1 MKTSDTT
8 ARQRRLFGTDGI
20 RGIANTEP
28 MTAELALQVGK
39 AVAHI
44 IRSGSH
50 RHKIVVGKDTRLSG
64 YMLENALAAG
74 ICSMGVDVLM
84 VGPLSTP
91 GIAFV
96 TQSMRAD
103 AGAVISASHNPFQDN
118 CIKFFARDGFKL
130 PDAVELQIEEL
141 IFGRGLDSLR
151 ASSRD
156 VGRAARIDDAQGRY
170 IVFAKNTFPKELSL
184 DGMKVVVDCANGAAY
199 KVAPLV
205 FEELGAEV
213 IRLNVS
219 PNGTNINEGCG
230 ALHPEGMAKAVLHHG
245 ARIGI
250 ALDGDA
256 DRVIVVDE
264 KGETVDGDAIMAICA
279 QHLALQKKLAHNTLV
294 ATVMSN
300 MGLDAAMNRLGVTVE
315 RTQVGD
321 RYVVEHMRKNGFNFG
336 GEQSGHLIFLDHTT
350 TGDGVIAALELLTVM
365 LRSGKPLSELKTLF
379 EPYPQTLVNVAIAR
393 RQELTKLPLVTKAV
407 KLAEKKLGRAG
418 RVLVRFSGTEL
429 KARILIEGTDR
440 AANEAMAQDIAEAL
454 RKSLCD

>member
-1 MKTSDTT
+1 V
-8 ARQRRLFGTDGI
+8 RRLFGTDGI
-20 RGIANTEP
+20 RGVANTEP
-28 MTAELALQVGK
+28 MTAELAMQVGR

-44 IRSGSH
+44 VKNGSH

-74 ICSMGVDVLM
+74 ICSMGVDVYL

-118 CIKFFARDGFKL
+118 GIKFFARDGFKL
-130 PDAVELQIEEL
+130 PDEVELQIEDL
-141 IFGRGLDSLR
+141 IFGKKLDALR
-151 ASSRD
+151 PTAD
-156 VGRAARIDDAQGRY
+156 GVGRAKRIDDAQGRY

-184 DGMKVVVDCANGAAY
+184 EGFKVVVDCANGAAY
-199 KVAPLV
+199 KVAPLI

-213 IRLNVS
+213 IRLNVA
-219 PNGTNINEGCG
+219 PNGTNINAGCG
-230 ALHPEGMAKAVLHHG
+230 ALHPEEMAKAVLEHG
-245 ARIGI
+245 ARLGI

-279 QHLALQKKLAHNTLV
+279 QHLALQKKLANDTVV
-294 ATVMSN
+294 ATIMSN
-300 MGLDAAMNRLGVTVE
+300 MGLDLAMSRLGLHVD
-315 RTQVGD
+315 RTNVGD
-321 RYVVEHMRKNGFNFG
+321 RYVVEHMRRNALNFG

-379 EPYPQTLVNVAIAR
+379 EPMPQTQKNLAIAR
-393 RQELTKLPLVTKAV
+393 KQALEELPKVTKTISA
-407 KLAEKKLGRAG
+407 AQQKLGKEG

-429 KARILIEGTDR
+429 KVRVLIEGPQSDV
-440 AANEAMAQDIAEAL
+440 NEALAEEIVEAL
-454 RKSLCD
+454 REALC

>member
-1 MKTSDTT
+1 MYRAAQTTKT
-8 ARQRRLFGTDGI
+8 RRLFGTDGI
-20 RGIANTEP
+20 RGVANTEP
-28 MTAELALQVGK
+28 MTAELAMQVGR

-44 IRSGSH
+44 VRNGSH

-74 ICSMGVDVLM
+74 ICSMGVDVYL

-118 CIKFFARDGFKL
+118 GIKFFARDGFKL
-130 PDAVELQIEEL
+130 PDEVELQIESL
-141 IFGRGLDSLR
+141 IFENRLDSFR
-151 ASSRD
+151 PTAMH
-156 VGRAARIDDAQGRY
+156 VGRATRIDDAPGRY
-170 IVFAKNTFPKELSL
+170 IVFAKSTFPRELSL
-184 DGMKVVVDCANGAAY
+184 EGLKVVVDCANGAAY

-213 IRLNVS
+213 IRLNVA
-219 PNGTNINEGCG
+219 PNGTNINDGCG
-230 ALHPEGMAKAVLHHG
+230 ALHPESMAKAVLEHG
-245 ARIGI
+245 ARLGI

-279 QHLALQKKLAHNTLV
+279 QHLALQKKLAHDTVV
-294 ATVMSN
+294 ATIMSN
-300 MGLDAAMNRLGVTVE
+300 MGLDIAMARLGLRVE

-321 RYVVEHMRKNGFNFG
+321 RYVVEHMRRNGFNFG

-365 LRSGKPLSELKTLF
+365 LRSGKPLSELKRLF
-379 EPYPQTLVNVAIAR
+379 EPVPQTQVNLAIAR
-393 RQELTKLPLVTKAV
+393 KRDLADLPEVTRAIRD
-407 KLAEKKLGRAG
+407 AENRLGKEG

-429 KARILIEGTDR
+429 KARVLIEGPNRDT
-440 AANEAMAQDIAEAL
+440 NETLAEQIVEAL
-454 RKSLCD
+454 RAALC

>member
-1 MKTSDTT
+1 M
-8 ARQRRLFGTDGI
+8 
-20 RGIANTEP
+20 ANTEP
-28 MTAELALQVGK
+28 MTAELAMQVGR

-44 IRSGSH
+44 VRNGSH

-74 ICSMGVDVLM
+74 ICSMGVDVYL

-118 CIKFFARDGFKL
+118 GIKFFARDGFKL
-130 PDAVELQIEEL
+130 PDEVELQIESL
-141 IFGRGLDSLR
+141 IFENRLDSFR
-151 ASSRD
+151 PTAMH
-156 VGRAARIDDAQGRY
+156 VGRATRIDDAQGRY
-170 IVFAKNTFPKELSL
+170 IVFAKSTFPRELSL
-184 DGMKVVVDCANGAAY
+184 EGLKVVVDCANGAAY

-213 IRLNVS
+213 IRLNVA
-219 PNGTNINEGCG
+219 PNGTNINDGCG
-230 ALHPEGMAKAVLHHG
+230 ALHPESMAKAVLEHG
-245 ARIGI
+245 ARLGI

-279 QHLALQKKLAHNTLV
+279 QHLALQKKLAHDTVV
-294 ATVMSN
+294 ATIMSN
-300 MGLDAAMNRLGVTVE
+300 MGLDIAMARLGLRVE

-321 RYVVEHMRKNGFNFG
+321 RYVVEHMRRNGFNFG

-365 LRSGKPLSELKTLF
+365 LRSGKPLSELKRLF
-379 EPYPQTLVNVAIAR
+379 EPVPQTQVNLAIAR
-393 RQELTKLPLVTKAV
+393 KRDLADLPEVTRAIRD
-407 KLAEKKLGRAG
+407 AENRLGKEG

-429 KARILIEGTDR
+429 KARVLIEGPNRDT
-440 AANEAMAQDIAEAL
+440 NETLAEQIVEAL
-454 RKSLCD
+454 RAALC

>member
-1 MKTSDTT
+1 MYRAAQTTKT
-8 ARQRRLFGTDGI
+8 RRLFGTDGI
-20 RGIANTEP
+20 RGVANTEP
-28 MTAELALQVGK
+28 MTAELAMQVGR

-44 IRSGSH
+44 VRNGSH

-74 ICSMGVDVLM
+74 ICSMGVDVYL

-118 CIKFFARDGFKL
+118 GIKFFARDGFKL
-130 PDAVELQIEEL
+130 PDEVELQIESL
-141 IFGRGLDSLR
+141 IFENRLDSFR
-151 ASSRD
+151 PTAMH
-156 VGRAARIDDAQGRY
+156 VGRATRIDDAQGRY
-170 IVFAKNTFPKELSL
+170 IVFAKSTFPRELSL
-184 DGMKVVVDCANGAAY
+184 EGLKVVVDCANGAAY

-213 IRLNVS
+213 IRLNVA
-219 PNGTNINEGCG
+219 PNGTNINDGCG
-230 ALHPEGMAKAVLHHG
+230 ALHPESMAKAVLEHG
-245 ARIGI
+245 ARLGI

-279 QHLALQKKLAHNTLV
+279 QHLALQKKLAHDTVV
-294 ATVMSN
+294 ATIMSN
-300 MGLDAAMNRLGVTVE
+300 MGLDIAMARLGLRVE

-321 RYVVEHMRKNGFNFG
+321 RYVVEHMRRNGFNFG

-365 LRSGKPLSELKTLF
+365 LRSGKPLSELKRLF
-379 EPYPQTLVNVAIAR
+379 EPVPQTQVNLAIAR
-393 RQELTKLPLVTKAV
+393 KRDLADLPEVTRAIRD
-407 KLAEKKLGRAG
+407 AESKLGKEG

-429 KARILIEGTDR
+429 KARVLIEGPSRDT
-440 AANEAMAQDIAEAL
+440 NETLADQIVEAL
-454 RKSLCD
+454 RAALC

>member
-1 MKTSDTT
+1 MYRAAQMTKT
-8 ARQRRLFGTDGI
+8 RRLFGTDGI
-20 RGIANTEP
+20 RGVANTEP
-28 MTAELALQVGK
+28 MTAELAMQVGR

-44 IRSGSH
+44 VRNGSH

-74 ICSMGVDVLM
+74 ICSMGVDVYL

-118 CIKFFARDGFKL
+118 GIKFFARDGFKL
-130 PDAVELQIEEL
+130 PDEVELQIESL
-141 IFGRGLDSLR
+141 IFENRLDSFR
-151 ASSRD
+151 PTAMH
-156 VGRAARIDDAQGRY
+156 VGRATRIDDAQGRY
-170 IVFAKNTFPKELSL
+170 IVFAKSTFPRELSL
-184 DGMKVVVDCANGAAY
+184 EGLKVVVDCANGAAY

-213 IRLNVS
+213 IRLNVA
-219 PNGTNINEGCG
+219 PNGTNINDGCG
-230 ALHPEGMAKAVLHHG
+230 ALHPESMAKAVLEHG
-245 ARIGI
+245 ARLGI

-279 QHLALQKKLAHNTLV
+279 QHLALQKKLAHDTVV
-294 ATVMSN
+294 ATIMSN
-300 MGLDAAMNRLGVTVE
+300 MGLDIAMARLGLRVE

-321 RYVVEHMRKNGFNFG
+321 RYVVEHMRRNGFNFG

-365 LRSGKPLSELKTLF
+365 LRSGKPLSELKRLF
-379 EPYPQTLVNVAIAR
+379 EPVPQTQVNLAIAR
-393 RQELTKLPLVTKAV
+393 KRDLADLPEVTRAIRD
-407 KLAEKKLGRAG
+407 AENRLGKEG

-429 KARILIEGTDR
+429 KARVLIEGPNRDT
-440 AANEAMAQDIAEAL
+440 NETLAEQIVEAL
-454 RKSLCD
+454 RAALC

>member
-1 MKTSDTT
+1 MYRRAPKTKT
-8 ARQRRLFGTDGI
+8 RRLFGTDGI
-20 RGIANTEP
+20 RGVANTEP
-28 MTAELALQVGK
+28 MTAELAMQVGR

-44 IRSGSH
+44 VRNGSH

-74 ICSMGVDVLM
+74 ICSMGVDVYL

-118 CIKFFARDGFKL
+118 GIKFFARDGFKL
-130 PDAVELQIEEL
+130 PDEVELEIESL
-141 IFGRGLDSLR
+141 IFENKLDHFR
-151 ASSRD
+151 PTAMH
-156 VGRAARIDDAQGRY
+156 VGRATRIDDAQGRY
-170 IVFAKNTFPKELSL
+170 IVFAKSTFPRELSL
-184 DGMKVVVDCANGAAY
+184 EGLKVVVDCANGAAY
-199 KVAPLV
+199 KAAPLV

-213 IRLNVS
+213 IRLNVA

-230 ALHPEGMAKAVLHHG
+230 ALHPEAMAKAVLEHG
-245 ARIGI
+245 ARLGI

-279 QHLALQKKLAHNTLV
+279 QHLALQKKLAHDTLV
-294 ATVMSN
+294 ATIMSN
-300 MGLDAAMNRLGVTVE
+300 MGLDLAMALLGLRVE
-315 RTQVGD
+315 RTRVGD
-321 RYVVEHMRKNGFNFG
+321 RYVVEHMRRNGFNFG

-365 LRSGKPLSELKTLF
+365 LRSGKPLSELKGLF
-379 EPYPQTLVNVAIAR
+379 EPVPQTQVNLAIAR
-393 RQELTKLPLVTKAV
+393 RQELSELPAV
-407 KLAEKKLGRAG
+407 ARSIRAAEQKLGKDG

-429 KARILIEGTDR
+429 KARVLIEGPDRSVNEALADEIVQALR
-440 AANEAMAQDIAEAL
+440 AA
-454 RKSLCD
+454 LC

>member
-1 MKTSDTT
+1 MYRRAPKTKT
-8 ARQRRLFGTDGI
+8 RRLFGTDGI
-20 RGIANTEP
+20 RGVANTEP
-28 MTAELALQVGK
+28 MTAELAMQVGR

-44 IRSGSH
+44 VRNGSH

-74 ICSMGVDVLM
+74 ICSMGVDVYL

-118 CIKFFARDGFKL
+118 GIKFFARDGFKL
-130 PDAVELQIEEL
+130 PDEVELEIESL
-141 IFGRGLDSLR
+141 IFENKLDHFR
-151 ASSRD
+151 PTAMH
-156 VGRAARIDDAQGRY
+156 VGRATRIDDAQGRY
-170 IVFAKNTFPKELSL
+170 IVFAKSTFPRELSL
-184 DGMKVVVDCANGAAY
+184 EGLKVVVDCANGAAY

-213 IRLNVS
+213 IRLNVA

-230 ALHPEGMAKAVLHHG
+230 ALHPEAMARAVLEHG
-245 ARIGI
+245 ARLGI

-279 QHLALQKKLAHNTLV
+279 QHLALQKKLAHDTLV
-294 ATVMSN
+294 ATIMSN
-300 MGLDAAMNRLGVTVE
+300 MGLDLAMARLGLRVE
-315 RTQVGD
+315 RTRVGD
-321 RYVVEHMRKNGFNFG
+321 RYVVEHMRRNGFNFG

-365 LRSGKPLSELKTLF
+365 LRSGKPLSELKGLF
-379 EPYPQTLVNVAIAR
+379 EPVPQTQVNLAIAR
-393 RQELTKLPLVTKAV
+393 RQELSELPAV
-407 KLAEKKLGRAG
+407 ARAIRAAEQKLGKDG

-429 KARILIEGTDR
+429 KARVLIEGPDRGVNEALADEIVQALR
-440 AANEAMAQDIAEAL
+440 AA
-454 RKSLCD
+454 LC

>member
-1 MKTSDTT
+1 MTKT
-8 ARQRRLFGTDGI
+8 RRLFGTDGI
-20 RGIANTEP
+20 RGVANTEP
-28 MTAELALQVGK
+28 MTAELAMQVGR

-44 IRSGSH
+44 VRNGSH

-74 ICSMGVDVLM
+74 ICSMGVDVYL

-118 CIKFFARDGFKL
+118 GIKFFARDGFKL
-130 PDAVELQIEEL
+130 PDEVELQIESL
-141 IFGRGLDSLR
+141 IFENRLDSFR
-151 ASSRD
+151 PTAMH
-156 VGRAARIDDAQGRY
+156 VGRATRIDDAQGRY
-170 IVFAKNTFPKELSL
+170 IVFAKSTFPRELSL
-184 DGMKVVVDCANGAAY
+184 EGLKVVVDCANGAAY

-213 IRLNVS
+213 IRLNVA
-219 PNGTNINEGCG
+219 PNGTNINDGCG
-230 ALHPEGMAKAVLHHG
+230 ALHPESMAKAVLEHG
-245 ARIGI
+245 ARLGI

-279 QHLALQKKLAHNTLV
+279 QHLALQKKLAHDTVV
-294 ATVMSN
+294 ATIMSN
-300 MGLDAAMNRLGVTVE
+300 MGLDIAMARLGLRVE

-321 RYVVEHMRKNGFNFG
+321 RYVVEHMRRNGFNFG

-365 LRSGKPLSELKTLF
+365 LRSGKPLSELKRLF
-379 EPYPQTLVNVAIAR
+379 EPVPQTQVNLAIAR
-393 RQELTKLPLVTKAV
+393 KRDLADLPEVTRAIRD
-407 KLAEKKLGRAG
+407 AENRLGKEG

-429 KARILIEGTDR
+429 KARVLIEGPNRDT
-440 AANEAMAQDIAEAL
+440 NETLAEQIVEAL
-454 RKSLCD
+454 RAALC

>member
-1 MKTSDTT
+1 MDRAAQTTKT
-8 ARQRRLFGTDGI
+8 RRLFGTDGI
-20 RGIANTEP
+20 RGVANTEP
-28 MTAELALQVGK
+28 MTAELAMQVGR

-44 IRSGSH
+44 VRNGSH

-74 ICSMGVDVLM
+74 ICSMGVDVYL

-118 CIKFFARDGFKL
+118 GIKFFARDGFKL
-130 PDAVELQIEEL
+130 PDEVELQIESL
-141 IFGRGLDSLR
+141 IFENRLDSFR
-151 ASSRD
+151 PTAMH
-156 VGRAARIDDAQGRY
+156 VGRATRIDDAQGRY
-170 IVFAKNTFPKELSL
+170 IVFAKSTFPRELSL
-184 DGMKVVVDCANGAAY
+184 EGLKVVVDCANGAAY

-213 IRLNVS
+213 IRLNVA
-219 PNGTNINEGCG
+219 PNGTNINDGCG
-230 ALHPEGMAKAVLHHG
+230 ALHPESMAKAVLEHG
-245 ARIGI
+245 ARLGI

-279 QHLALQKKLAHNTLV
+279 QHLALQKKLAHDTVV
-294 ATVMSN
+294 ATIMSN
-300 MGLDAAMNRLGVTVE
+300 MGLDIAMARLGLRVE

-321 RYVVEHMRKNGFNFG
+321 RYVVEHMRRNGFNFG

-365 LRSGKPLSELKTLF
+365 LRSGKPLSELKRLF
-379 EPYPQTLVNVAIAR
+379 EPVPQTQVNLAIAR
-393 RQELTKLPLVTKAV
+393 KRDLADLPEVTRAIRD
-407 KLAEKKLGRAG
+407 AENRLGKEG

-429 KARILIEGTDR
+429 KARVLIEGPNRDT
-440 AANEAMAQDIAEAL
+440 NETLAEQIVEAL
-454 RKSLCD
+454 RAALC

>member
-1 MKTSDTT
+1 MYRAAQTTKT
-8 ARQRRLFGTDGI
+8 RRLFGTDGI
-20 RGIANTEP
+20 RGVANTEP
-28 MTAELALQVGK
+28 MTAELAMQVGR

-44 IRSGSH
+44 VRNGSH

-74 ICSMGVDVLM
+74 ICSMGVDVYL

-118 CIKFFARDGFKL
+118 GIKFFARDGFKL
-130 PDAVELQIEEL
+130 PDEVELQIESL
-141 IFGRGLDSLR
+141 IFENRLDSFR
-151 ASSRD
+151 PTAMH
-156 VGRAARIDDAQGRY
+156 VGRATRIDDAQGRY
-170 IVFAKNTFPKELSL
+170 IVFAKSTFPRELSL
-184 DGMKVVVDCANGAAY
+184 EGLKVVVDCANGAAY

-213 IRLNVS
+213 IRLNVA
-219 PNGTNINEGCG
+219 PNGTNINDGCG
-230 ALHPEGMAKAVLHHG
+230 ALHPESMAKAVLEHG
-245 ARIGI
+245 ARLGI

-279 QHLALQKKLAHNTLV
+279 QHLALQKKLAHDTVV
-294 ATVMSN
+294 ATIMSN
-300 MGLDAAMNRLGVTVE
+300 MGLDIAMARLGLRVE

-321 RYVVEHMRKNGFNFG
+321 RYVVEHMRRNGFNFG

-365 LRSGKPLSELKTLF
+365 LRSGKPLSELKRLF
-379 EPYPQTLVNVAIAR
+379 EPVPQTQVNLAIAR
-393 RQELTKLPLVTKAV
+393 KRDLADLPEVTRAIRD
-407 KLAEKKLGRAG
+407 AENRLGKEG

-429 KARILIEGTDR
+429 KARVLIEGPNRDT
-440 AANEAMAQDIAEAL
+440 NETLAEQIVEAL
-454 RKSLCD
+454 RAALC

>member
-1 MKTSDTT
+1 MYRAAQTTKT
-8 ARQRRLFGTDGI
+8 RRLFGTDGI
-20 RGIANTEP
+20 RGVANTEP
-28 MTAELALQVGK
+28 MTAELAMQVGR

-44 IRSGSH
+44 VRNGSH

-74 ICSMGVDVLM
+74 ICSMGVDVYL

-118 CIKFFARDGFKL
+118 GIKFFARDGFKL
-130 PDAVELQIEEL
+130 PDEVELQIESL
-141 IFGRGLDSLR
+141 IFENRLDSFR
-151 ASSRD
+151 PTAMH
-156 VGRAARIDDAQGRY
+156 VGRATRIDDAQGRY
-170 IVFAKNTFPKELSL
+170 IVFAKSTFPRELSL
-184 DGMKVVVDCANGAAY
+184 EGLKIVVDCANGAAY

-213 IRLNVS
+213 IRLNVA
-219 PNGTNINEGCG
+219 PNGTNINDGCG
-230 ALHPEGMAKAVLHHG
+230 ALHPESMAKAVLEHG
-245 ARIGI
+245 ARLGI

-279 QHLALQKKLAHNTLV
+279 QHLALQKKLAHDTVV
-294 ATVMSN
+294 ATIMSN
-300 MGLDAAMNRLGVTVE
+300 MGLDIAMARLGLRVE

-321 RYVVEHMRKNGFNFG
+321 RYVVEHMRRNGFNFG

-365 LRSGKPLSELKTLF
+365 LRSGKPLSELKRLF
-379 EPYPQTLVNVAIAR
+379 EPVPQTQVNLAIAR
-393 RQELTKLPLVTKAV
+393 KRDLADLPEVTRAIRD
-407 KLAEKKLGRAG
+407 AENKLGKEG

-429 KARILIEGTDR
+429 KARVLIEGPNRDT
-440 AANEAMAQDIAEAL
+440 NETLAEQIVEAL
-454 RKSLCD
+454 RAALC

>member
-1 MKTSDTT
+1 MYRAAQMTKT
-8 ARQRRLFGTDGI
+8 RRLFGTDGI
-20 RGIANTEP
+20 RGVANTEP
-28 MTAELALQVGK
+28 MTAELAMQVGR

-44 IRSGSH
+44 VRNGSH

-74 ICSMGVDVLM
+74 ICSMGVDVYL

-118 CIKFFARDGFKL
+118 GIKFFARDGFKL
-130 PDAVELQIEEL
+130 PDEVELQIESL
-141 IFGRGLDSLR
+141 IFENRLDSFR
-151 ASSRD
+151 PTAMH
-156 VGRAARIDDAQGRY
+156 VGRATRIDDAQGRY
-170 IVFAKNTFPKELSL
+170 IVFAKSTFPRELSL
-184 DGMKVVVDCANGAAY
+184 EGLKVVVDCANGAAY

-213 IRLNVS
+213 IRLNVA
-219 PNGTNINEGCG
+219 PNGTNINDGCG
-230 ALHPEGMAKAVLHHG
+230 ALHPESMAKAVLEHG
-245 ARIGI
+245 ARLGI

-279 QHLALQKKLAHNTLV
+279 QHLALQKKLAHDTVV
-294 ATVMSN
+294 ATIMSN
-300 MGLDAAMNRLGVTVE
+300 MGLDIAMARLGLRVE

-321 RYVVEHMRKNGFNFG
+321 RYVVEHMRRNGFNFG

-365 LRSGKPLSELKTLF
+365 LRSGKPLSELKRLF
-379 EPYPQTLVNVAIAR
+379 EPVPQTQVNLAIAR
-393 RQELTKLPLVTKAV
+393 KRDLADLPEVTRAIRD
-407 KLAEKKLGRAG
+407 AESKLGKEG

-429 KARILIEGTDR
+429 KARVLIEGPSRDT
-440 AANEAMAQDIAEAL
+440 NEALADQIVEAL
-454 RKSLCD
+454 RAALC

>member
-1 MKTSDTT
+1 M
-8 ARQRRLFGTDGI
+8 RRLFGTDGI
-20 RGIANTEP
+20 RGVANTEP
-28 MTAELALQVGK
+28 MTAELAMQVGR

-44 IRSGSH
+44 VKNGSH

-74 ICSMGVDVLM
+74 ICSMGVDVYL

-118 CIKFFARDGFKL
+118 GIKFFARDGFKL
-130 PDAVELQIEEL
+130 PDEVELQIEDL
-141 IFGRGLDSLR
+141 IFGKKLDALR
-151 ASSRD
+151 PTAD
-156 VGRAARIDDAQGRY
+156 GVGRAKRIDDAQGRY

-184 DGMKVVVDCANGAAY
+184 EGFKVVVDCANGAAY
-199 KVAPLV
+199 KVAPLI

-213 IRLNVS
+213 IRLNVA
-219 PNGTNINEGCG
+219 PNGTNINAGCG
-230 ALHPEGMAKAVLHHG
+230 ALHPEEMAKAVLEHG
-245 ARIGI
+245 ARLGI

-279 QHLALQKKLAHNTLV
+279 QHLALQKKLANDTVV
-294 ATVMSN
+294 ATIMSN
-300 MGLDAAMNRLGVTVE
+300 MGLDLAMSRLGLHVD
-315 RTQVGD
+315 RTNVGD
-321 RYVVEHMRKNGFNFG
+321 RYVVEHMRRNALNFG

-379 EPYPQTLVNVAIAR
+379 EPMPQTQKNLAIAR
-393 RQELTKLPLVTKAV
+393 KQALEELPKVTKTISA
-407 KLAEKKLGRAG
+407 AQQKLGKEG

-429 KARILIEGTDR
+429 KVRVLIEGPQSDV
-440 AANEAMAQDIAEAL
+440 NEALAEEIVEAL
-454 RKSLCD
+454 REALC

>member
-1 MKTSDTT
+1 MYRLAPMTS
-8 ARQRRLFGTDGI
+8 ARRLFGTDGI
-20 RGIANTEP
+20 RGVANSEP
-28 MTAELALQVGK
+28 MTAELAMQVGR

-44 IRSGSH
+44 VRSGNH
-50 RHKIVVGKDTRLSG
+50 RHKIVVGKDTRQSG

-74 ICSMGVDVLM
+74 ICSMGVDVFM

-118 CIKFFARDGFKL
+118 GIKFFARDGFKL
-130 PDAVELQIEEL
+130 PDEVELEIEAL
-141 IFGRGLDSLR
+141 IFGKKLDGLR
-151 ASSRD
+151 PTAMH
-156 VGRAARIDDAQGRY
+156 VGRATRIDDAQGRY
-170 IVFAKNTFPKELSL
+170 IVFAKSTFPRELSL
-184 DGMKVVVDCANGAAY
+184 EGFKVVVDCANGAAY

-213 IRLNVS
+213 IRLNVA

-230 ALHPEGMAKAVLHHG
+230 ALHPEGMARAVLEHG

-279 QHLALQKKLAHNTLV
+279 QHLALQKKLAHDTVV
-294 ATVMSN
+294 ATIMSN
-300 MGLDAAMNRLGVTVE
+300 MGLDLAMARLGLNVE
-315 RTQVGD
+315 RTRVGD

-365 LRSGKPLSELKTLF
+365 LRSGRPLSELKTLF
-379 EPYPQTLVNVAIAR
+379 EPVPQTQVNLAISR
-393 RQELTKLPLVTKAV
+393 KQELSELPKVTRAIRA
-407 KLAEKKLGRAG
+407 AEQKLGREG

-429 KARILIEGTDR
+429 KARVLIEGPSRDV
-440 AANEAMAQDIAEAL
+440 NECLAQDIVQALREAL
-454 RKSLCD
+454 C